1 MGLCKLFSNNC
12 LQSKF
17 LSQSHLAKVKA
28 FEIDAVSSGNVLFED
43 VKKSATSL
51 KEVLSDIGSD
61 DKTFNMIQLRVT
73 VLQER
78 LDFVIKLANELSS
91 SLLADHMQSLGP
103 ETGLEDLLSWISD
116 VESSLSSMKPIS
128 LNDEELQQQISDIL
142 LFQSDLDSHLSSIQ
156 TVASSVKECIKS
168 QKEKQHMEEKLIDLK
183 ERFDNAREVCHLRNL
198 DVRLISG
205 QLGEF
210 KYALK
215 KFNDWVIPM
224 QATLLSPSLSQLS
237 TIAFQEKARHFIYNF
252 RLFRNSNINL
262 WYNNLCL

>member
-1 MGLCKLFSNNC
+1 M
-12 LQSKF
+12 
-17 LSQSHLAKVKA
+17 
-28 FEIDAVSSGNVLFED
+28 SSGNVLFED
-43 VKKSATSL
+43 VKKSADSL

-73 VLQER
+73 GLQDR
-78 LDFVIKLANELSS
+78 LDFVIKLANELTSS
-91 SLLADHMQSLGP
+91 MLVDHIQSLGP
-103 ETGLEDLLSWISD
+103 EMGLEELLCWISD
-116 VESSLSSMKPIS
+116 VESQLSSMKPIS

-156 TVASSVKECIKS
+156 TVASSVKECTKS
-168 QKEKQHMEEKLIDLK
+168 QKEMQHTEEKLIVLK
-183 ERFDNAREVCHLRNL
+183 ERFNNAQEVCHLRNL
-198 DVRLISG
+198 DIRLISS

-237 TIAFQEKARHFIYNF
+237 TIAFQEKARHFIYDF
-252 RLFRNSNINL
+252 R
-262 WYNNLCL
+262 